1 LCRRAGSIP
10 GISGGSKEN
19 FDEFERSTMNNLFRI
34 FSTAALLTL
43 VGVPAFS
50 ADSLSEGQKKD
61 VEDVIQNYL
70 LDHPEIITKAMEVLQ
85 TRKREAEGRESKA
98 ALTAQRSR
106 LFDDPTSP
114 VSGNPDGDITLIE
127 FFDYRCGV
135 CKRVHPIVDELMK
148 GDPKIRRV
156 YKEWP
161 ILGPD
166 SVIAARAALASHKQ
180 GKYFAFHN
188 ALMEARSRLN
198 RDVIMRI
205 AKRVGIDTTQLARDM
220 ESPEIARILQENYAL
235 AQALKLN
242 GTPSFVIEDTLLKG
256 GRDLATMKNLVAAAR
271 AKK

>member
-1 LCRRAGSIP
+1 MKNLLRLISTIAFLIVAGTP
-10 GISGGSKEN
+10 AISAE
-19 FDEFERSTMNNLFRI
+19 
-34 FSTAALLTL
+34 ALTD
-43 VGVPAFS
+43 A
-50 ADSLSEGQKKD
+50 QKKN
-61 VEDVIQNYL
+61 VEAVIQNYL
-70 LDHPEIITKAMEVLQ
+70 LENPEIITKALEVLQ
-85 TRKREAEGRESKA
+85 ARKIEAEERESKA

-114 VSGNPDGDITLIE
+114 VGGNPDGDVTLIE

-135 CKRVHPIVDELMK
+135 CKRVHPIVAKLMK

-166 SVIAARAALASHKQ
+166 SVLAARAALASRKQ
-180 GKYFAFHN
+180 DKYFAFHN
-188 ALMEARSRLN
+188 AMMEARSRLN

-205 AKRVGIDTTQLARDM
+205 AKRVGLDTAQLARDM
-220 ESPEIARILQENYAL
+220 ESPEIGRVLQVNRAL

-242 GTPSFVIEDTLLKG
+242 GTPSFVIEDTLLRG
-256 GRDLATMKNLVAAAR
+256 GRDLATMKKLVADAR